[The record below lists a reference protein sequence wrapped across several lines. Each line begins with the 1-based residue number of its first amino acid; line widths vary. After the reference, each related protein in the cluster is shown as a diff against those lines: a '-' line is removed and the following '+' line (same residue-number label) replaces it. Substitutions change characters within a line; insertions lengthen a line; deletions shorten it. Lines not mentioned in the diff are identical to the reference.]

1 MIDVQISA
9 LEVLGTDNRHD
20 TAAVASGLAQVAQAV
35 EAAGYDRIWYAEH
48 HRSPS
53 AVDFPPPVMV
63 AHIAAATSRIRVGSG
78 GVMAPNHAPVIV
90 GEQFRSLERLYP
102 GRVDLGIGR
111 GPGTPDTAYAKAMR
125 WGGDPATDGEYR
137 AAVKI
142 ILDDIRQGPTVPQ
155 PWLLASSTN
164 GALLAAE
171 LGLPMAFAYHIR
183 PHNAAEAIDR
193 YREAFSP
200 SEWSTEPRVQLSVT
214 VACAD
219 TEERAAALIR
229 PIEIVMAGVM
239 TGSGPREFLDPEL
252 ASRYAFTSSEQD
264 ALRAL
269 RGSQVHGAPD
279 AVASQ
284 LDALVSRFAA
294 DEMTIFCPIVNPSGR
309 IRSYQLVAT
318 QVPAASSAVAR

>member
-1 MIDVQISA
+1 MTGHAAIDVPISA
-9 LEVLGTDNRHD
+9 LEVLGTDTRHD
-20 TAAVASGLAQVAQAV
+20 TAAVAPGLAGVAQAV

-111 GPGTPDTAYAKAMR
+111 GPGTPDATFAKALR
-125 WGGDPATDGEYR
+125 WGNDPATDDEYQ
-137 AAVKI
+137 ATVKSV
-142 ILDDIRQGPTVPQ
+142 LDEVRKGPTFPQ

-183 PHNAAEAIDR
+183 PHNAAEAINR
-193 YREAFSP
+193 YREAFTP
-200 SEWSTEPRVQLSVT
+200 SAWATEPRVQLSVT

-219 TEERAAALIR
+219 DDERAATLIR
-229 PIEIVMAGVM
+229 PIEIVMTGVM
-239 TGSGPREFLDPEL
+239 TGAGPREFLDPES
-252 ASRYAFTSSEQD
+252 ATKYTFTAAEQD
-264 ALRAL
+264 ALPAL
-269 RGSQVHGAPD
+269 RNSQVHGGPD
-279 AVASQ
+279 AVAAQ
-284 LDALVSRFAA
+284 LGALAKHFTA
-294 DEMTIFCPIVNPSGR
+294 DELMIFCPIVDPSER
-309 IRSYQLVAT
+309 IRSYQLVAA
-318 QVPAASSAVAR
+318 QASAT